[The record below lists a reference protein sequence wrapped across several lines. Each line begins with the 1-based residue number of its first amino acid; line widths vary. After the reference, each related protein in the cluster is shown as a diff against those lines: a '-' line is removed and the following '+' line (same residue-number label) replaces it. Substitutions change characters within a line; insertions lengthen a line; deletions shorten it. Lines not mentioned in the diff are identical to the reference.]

1 MSRLLSIA
9 RLALDFGR
17 VNRATWYP
25 DGLRP
30 ESDTDHTVMLGL
42 LALHVGGRAVG
53 LRLNLDK
60 LSTLALVHDL
70 AEVYAGDTNTLGG
83 LTEAQKA
90 DKAAREAAA
99 IERLRREI
107 GGPIAW
113 ALQVYE
119 AQSTPE
125 ARFLRYLDKI
135 TPKLTQAMNG
145 CVQVRREGRS
155 LGWLRE
161 RHRIQGEE
169 LRAAYPEFAEV
180 LGPLFD
186 EAAAQAEASLVEAT
200 AVSSG
205 GVKTTS
211 ELLYDLAA
219 AGHIVELCYHP
230 AADPGDGSGW
240 ALTIGDRTTY
250 GSLEA
255 CEARMR
261 EEAARG

>member
-1 MSRLLSIA
+1 MTRPNLSLLPIA

-25 DGLRP
+25 DGERP

-42 LALHVGGRAVG
+42 LALHIAG
-53 LRLNLDK
+53 LAPGLKLKIDA

-90 DKAAREAAA
+90 DKVAREAAA
-99 IERLRREI
+99 VERIRREI

-113 ALQVYE
+113 ALDLYE
-119 AQSTPE
+119 TQEAPE

-145 CVQVRREGRS
+145 CAQVRREGRS
-155 LGWLRE
+155 LEWLRW
-161 RHRIQGEE
+161 RHRTQGEE

-186 EAAAQAEASLVEAT
+186 HAAEQAEAA
-200 AVSSG
+200 
-205 GVKTTS
+205 
-211 ELLYDLAA
+211 LA
-219 AGHIVELCYHP
+219 GP
-230 AADPGDGSGW
+230 A
-240 ALTIGDRTTY
+240 
-250 GSLEA
+250 
-255 CEARMR
+255 
-261 EEAARG
+261 